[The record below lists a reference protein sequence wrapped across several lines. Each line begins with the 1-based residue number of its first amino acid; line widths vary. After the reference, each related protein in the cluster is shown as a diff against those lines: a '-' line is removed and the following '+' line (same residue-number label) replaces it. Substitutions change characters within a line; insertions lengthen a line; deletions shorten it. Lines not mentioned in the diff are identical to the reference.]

1 MCEFW
6 DGLFII
12 PRRWRPQG
20 TVALRYD
27 TPVRA
32 ACAGFWHLHDLAP
45 RQATTAFLLRS
56 LPYGEE
62 LHANAQ
68 ALTAAMDCQSL
79 ADIAAWKPPEQVD
92 GELLRPQVHAL
103 LTQLSQVA
111 QDVAL
116 VQQSQSVRQRNSAL
130 NRASGTLSGL
140 PEHMDDCPTPERPL
154 LEQIARQWLNIVL
167 ASASAVGTLEVRQP
181 VVSPYIVGA
190 RVPLNGSLV
199 GMISLHKLRPC
210 GPNRGNAIRS

>member
-1 MCEFW
+1 MQYASARLACSLFQSARLQDGLWREFW

-45 RQATTAFLLRS
+45 RQATTAFAAVRS

-116 VQQSQSVRQRNSAL
+116 VQQSRPYGNGTVPSTVPRDAQWSPGTHGRLSNSRTPAARTNRQAMAQHSA
-130 NRASGTLSGL
+130 GQ
-140 PEHMDDCPTPERPL
+140 CERGWH
-154 LEQIARQWLNIVL
+154 A
-167 ASASAVGTLEVRQP
+167 
-181 VVSPYIVGA
+181 
-190 RVPLNGSLV
+190 
-199 GMISLHKLRPC
+199 
-210 GPNRGNAIRS
+210 